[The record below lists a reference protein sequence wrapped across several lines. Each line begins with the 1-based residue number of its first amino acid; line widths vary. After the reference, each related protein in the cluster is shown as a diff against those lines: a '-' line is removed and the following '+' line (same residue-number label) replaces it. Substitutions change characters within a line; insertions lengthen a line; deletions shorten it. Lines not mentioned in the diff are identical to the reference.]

1 MSELEERVQ
10 DVLRRLGPSLSV
22 DGGGV
27 ELVRVE
33 GDAVYV
39 RLTGACIGCPGADI
53 TLHYGIRSAIT
64 EEIPEITRV
73 LTVED

>member
-1 MSELEERVQ
+1 MSELEERVR

-27 ELVRVE
+27 ELARIE

-39 RLTGACIGCPGADI
+39 RLTGACIGCPGSDI
-53 TLHYGIRSAIT
+53 TLHYGIESAIT
-64 EEIPEITRV
+64 EEVPEIARV
-73 LTVED
+73 LTIED